1 MSTTTLPIEK
11 RTSVQTLT
19 LIVISIAQFVIA
31 LDYSIVYVALPSI
44 GAELNMNEASLQWV
58 VSSYAL
64 LFAGLLLLGGR
75 IVDKFGGKSVFIASV
90 LLFGLASLLGGIA
103 DNTALLLLSRALQ
116 GVAASALLPSVLALL
131 SQSFPTGTLRSSAYA
146 IWGAVGA
153 SGLAAGVV
161 LGGVLTTL
169 SWRWTFFINLPLVL
183 ICVIGAIKAF
193 HSNPR
198 ETAASKIPILSS
210 VAGTSAILLVVLVL
224 TLLADPATA
233 SGLFWT
239 VAALTIL
246 MVTAFLVNERRSNA
260 PLIERQLRKLRS
272 LKAGALA
279 AGLYMASVGTE
290 FFLVTLYLQEQ
301 RGYSALAAGIAFLPL
316 AVMVTVGNVVAGK
329 LLAKSSVKAVLGL
342 GFAIAA
348 SGLLLLAFSLGIE
361 SFWLGLLP
369 GFLLSG
375 FGHGVIYTAM
385 FVLGTSDAP
394 QESQGA
400 AGSLITT
407 AQYVAGGVSLA
418 LLVLVIALAGP
429 TAGYPLAFSIN
440 AAFAALGVVLA
451 LSLRRTEPANAS

>member
-1 MSTTTLPIEK
+1 MPVER
-11 RTSVQTLT
+11 RTAVQSLT

-75 IVDKFGGKSVFIASV
+75 IVDRLGGKHVFIAAV

-103 DNTALLLLSRALQ
+103 DNTTLLLLSRALQ
-116 GVAASALLPSVLALL
+116 GIAAAALLPSVLALL
-131 SQSFPTGTLRSSAYA
+131 SQSFPSGKLRSSAYA
-146 IWGAVGA
+146 VWGAVGA

-161 LGGVLTTL
+161 FGGLLTTV

-183 ICVIGAIKAF
+183 VCVLGAIKAF
-193 HSNPR
+193 ESKPSQA
-198 ETAASKIPILSS
+198 TSTKIPLLSS

-224 TLLADPATA
+224 TLLADPETTP
-233 SGLFWT
+233 SVFWSS
-239 VAALTIL
+239 VALA
-246 MVTAFLVNERRSNA
+246 VVAVAVFAVNERKSAA
-260 PLIERQLRKLRS
+260 PLVERQLRKLTALRS
-272 LKAGALA
+272 GATA

-301 RGYSALAAGIAFLPL
+301 RGYSALAAGVAFLPL
-316 AVMVTVGNVVAGK
+316 AIMVTVGNVVAGK
-329 LLAKSSVKAVLGL
+329 IIANKSVKFVLGL
-342 GFAIAA
+342 GFAIA
-348 SGLLLLAFSLGIE
+348 SFGLLLLALSLGVDN
-361 SFWLGLLP
+361 FWVGLLP
-369 GFLLSG
+369 GFLISG

-394 QESQGA
+394 QASQGA

-418 LLVLVIALAGP
+418 VLVLVIGLAGA
-429 TAGYPLAFSIN
+429 TVGYPLAFGIN
-440 AAFAALGVVLA
+440 AAFAALGLILA
-451 LSLRRTEPANAS
+451 LSIRRKELVNAV